1 MNAQNDHPAINKF
14 VHPPIL
20 ALGFILLGVLLGK
33 WIPILPTLANTP
45 LRLAG
50 LPIVLIGLLIGFSGL
65 FQIRRANTTLN
76 PHGSVTTVVTSG
88 IYRFTRNPMYLG
100 FMLMVIG
107 FPLAKGTLW
116 GLILAPFFILTMNR
130 LVIEKEEAYLEKK
143 FGEPY
148 TSFKRRVRR
157 WL

>member
-20 ALGFILLGVLLGK
+20 ALGFILLGILLGK
-33 WIPILPTLANTP
+33 WIPILPALTNTP

-50 LPIVLIGLLIGFSGL
+50 LPIVLIGLLIGLSGFFAIL
-65 FQIRRANTTLN
+65 RANTTLN
-76 PHGSVTTVVTSG
+76 PHGAVTTVVTSG
-88 IYRFTRNPMYLG
+88 IYRFTRNAMYLG
-100 FMLMVIG
+100 FLLMVIG
-107 FPLAKGTLW
+107 FPLRYGSLW
-116 GLILAPFFILTMNR
+116 GVVLAPFFVLTMNR

-143 FGEPY
+143 FGDAY

>member
-1 MNAQNDHPAINKF
+1 MNAQNDHPAIHKF

-33 WIPILPTLANTP
+33 WVPILSALVNTP

-107 FPLAKGTLW
+107 FPLANGTLW

>member
-1 MNAQNDHPAINKF
+1 MTQQKDSPNINKF

-20 ALGFILLGVLLGK
+20 ALGYIILGVLLGNYL
-33 WIPILPTLANTP
+33 PILPS
-45 LRLAG
+45 LAG
-50 LPIVLIGLLIGFSGL
+50 TLRVFGLPLALIGFVIGL
-65 FQIRRANTTLN
+65 MGFLEIRKANTTLD

-88 IYRFTRNPMYLG
+88 IYRFTRNPMYLA
-100 FMLMVIG
+100 FLLMVVG
-107 FPLAKGTLW
+107 FPLASGSLW
-116 GLILAPFFILTMNR
+116 GVLLAPFFVLTMNR

>member
-1 MNAQNDHPAINKF
+1 MNEQKDSPGIHKF

-20 ALGFILLGVLLGK
+20 ALGFIILGVLLGK
-33 WIPILPTLANTP
+33 FIPVLPALAATP

-50 LPIVLIGLLIGFSGL
+50 MPIVLIGLLIGFSGFSAIL
-65 FQIRRANTTLN
+65 RANTTLN
-76 PHGSVTTVVTSG
+76 PHGTVTSVVTSG

-100 FMLMVIG
+100 FMFMVIG
-107 FPLAKGTLW
+107 FPLANGTLW
-116 GLILAPFFILTMNR
+116 GLILAPFFVLTMNR

-143 FGEPY
+143 FGDAY